1 MIDMPEQ
8 QKNQNKLTFKFK
20 SELAAKETA
29 ELNQILSKFGAK
41 SCKTNE
47 LLTENEQLLVVTAE

>member
-1 MIDMPEQ
+1 MPEQ
-8 QKNQNKLTFKFK
+8 NNQNKLTFKFK

-41 SCKTNE
+41 SCKIPE
-47 LLTENEQLLVVTAE
+47 LLTENEQSLVVTAE